1 MFEMISVIVDS
12 SLGYPAATGGFS
24 PYVRFPEYR
33 FAGLSPARNDVYECV
48 RRLFSQAGLDAAH
61 YGAPDWNPLGAY
73 IRPGQ
78 SVFVLCNF
86 VYHRRGRETE
96 PEFHAKCT
104 HAAVLRPVLDYAL
117 AATGERGKVRYGNA
131 PLQSCE
137 WHRVIA
143 DTGALAVKDFYA
155 AAGVANIAEEDLR
168 GQVVRRDALGRTSL
182 DRCATGESAV
192 TVQLDRSGSWLD
204 KGALD
209 GSPRYRVA
217 DYGSRRTEGAH
228 ARCRHRY
235 EISRAVLNSDVLISV
250 PKLKTHEKVGVTCGL
265 KGLVGAVTGK
275 DCLAHHRQGG
285 PADGGDEYPRSRAWR
300 MALSRL
306 HDQANNLGTAT
317 LGGNLRIAD
326 YNIRRLLNVSGFVQ
340 AGAWY
345 GNDTAWRMVLDLY
358 RIVTFARA
366 DGTIA
371 DSPQRRHLMIVDG
384 IVAGEGNGPLAPSP
398 RRAGCLLLSDDL
410 PAGDAA
416 AACLM
421 GFDPA
426 RIALIREALQASG
439 SPGGAPRN
447 GRIVLNGASAAFSNL
462 AALQGLPFKP
472 PHGWAGHIERVTRS

>member
-1 MFEMISVIVDS
+1 
-12 SLGYPAATGGFS
+12 
-24 PYVRFPEYR
+24 
-33 FAGLSPARNDVYECV
+33 
-48 RRLFSQAGLDAAH
+48 
-61 YGAPDWNPLGAY
+61 
-73 IRPGQ
+73 
-78 SVFVLCNF
+78 
-86 VYHRRGRETE
+86 
-96 PEFHAKCT
+96 
-104 HAAVLRPVLDYAL
+104 
-117 AATGERGKVRYGNA
+117 
-131 PLQSCE
+131 
-137 WHRVIA
+137 
-143 DTGALAVKDFYA
+143 
-155 AAGVANIAEEDLR
+155 
-168 GQVVRRDALGRTSL
+168 
-182 DRCATGESAV
+182 
-192 TVQLDRSGSWLD
+192 
-204 KGALD
+204 
-209 GSPRYRVA
+209 
-217 DYGSRRTEGAH
+217 
-228 ARCRHRY
+228 
-235 EISRAVLNSDVLISV
+235 
-250 PKLKTHEKVGVTCGL
+250 
-265 KGLVGAVTGK
+265 
-275 DCLAHHRQGG
+275 
-285 PADGGDEYPRSRAWR
+285 

>member
-1 MFEMISVIVDS
+1 MISVIVDS

-228 ARCRHRY
+228 A
-235 EISRAVLNSDVLISV
+235 
-250 PKLKTHEKVGVTCGL
+250 
-265 KGLVGAVTGK
+265 
-275 DCLAHHRQGG
+275 
-285 PADGGDEYPRSRAWR
+285 
-300 MALSRL
+300 
-306 HDQANNLGTAT
+306 
-317 LGGNLRIAD
+317 
-326 YNIRRLLNVSGFVQ
+326 
-340 AGAWY
+340 
-345 GNDTAWRMVLDLY
+345 
-358 RIVTFARA
+358 
-366 DGTIA
+366 
-371 DSPQRRHLMIVDG
+371 
-384 IVAGEGNGPLAPSP
+384 
-398 RRAGCLLLSDDL
+398 
-410 PAGDAA
+410 
-416 AACLM
+416 
-421 GFDPA
+421 
-426 RIALIREALQASG
+426 
-439 SPGGAPRN
+439 
-447 GRIVLNGASAAFSNL
+447 
-462 AALQGLPFKP
+462 
-472 PHGWAGHIERVTRS
+472 

>member
-1 MFEMISVIVDS
+1 MISVIVDS
-12 SLGYPAATGGFS
+12 SLVYPPATGGFS
-24 PYVRFPEYR
+24 PSVRYPEYR
-33 FAGLSPARNDVYECV
+33 FAGLSPARNDVYESV

-61 YGAPDWNPLGAY
+61 YGHTDWNPLGAY

-86 VYHRRGRETE
+86 VYHRRKRETE
-96 PEFHAKCT
+96 SEFHAKCT
-104 HAAVLRPVLDYAL
+104 HASVLRPVLDYAL
-117 AATGERGKVRYGNA
+117 AATGGRGMVRFGNA

-137 WHRVIA
+137 WHRVMA
-143 DTGALAVKDFYA
+143 DTGAVAVKGFYA
-155 AAGVANIAEEDLR
+155 AAGVTNIVEVDLR
-168 GQVVRRDALGRTSL
+168 GRVMRRDGLGRTSIE
-182 DRCATGESAV
+182 RYAAGESAV
-192 TVQLDRSGSWLD
+192 TVQLDQSGSWLN
-204 KGALD
+204 KGTLD

-217 DYGSRRTEGAH
+217 DYSSGRTEAAH

-235 EISRAVLNSDVLISV
+235 EISRAVLSSDVVISV

-285 PADGGDEYPRSRAWR
+285 PAEGGDEYPQSRAWR
-300 MALSRL
+300 IALSRL
-306 HDQANNLGTAT
+306 HDHANNLRPAALASG
-317 LGGNLRIAD
+317 LRIAD
-326 YNIRRLLNVSGFVQ
+326 YNIRRLLNVLGLVQ

-358 RIVTFARA
+358 RIVTCGRV
-366 DGTIA
+366 DGSIA

-398 RRAGCLLLSDDL
+398 RHAGCLLLSDDL

-421 GFDPA
+421 GFEPA

-439 SPGGAPRN
+439 TPGEAPRN
-447 GRIVLNGASAAFSNL
+447 GRIVLNGASAGFSNL
-462 AALQGLPFKP
+462 AALLGRAFKP